1 MIVSEVQNDVDL
13 CVTSELNHP
22 EYNPRPGRGPSRHSS
37 RFSSRLLS
45 GTEYLVLRFYTE
57 TRTND
62 DATNL
67 QGGGFTFSVYM

>member
-22 EYNPRPGRGPSRHSS
+22 EYNPRPQSPLLA
-37 RFSSRLLS
+37 FLLS
-45 GTEYLVLRFYTE
+45 RIIGYRVPSTTLQLKE